1 MWHTFPVAFFLQL
14 MPRVASASK
23 LLSLSRYRSVFAVQ
37 GAGRG
42 IVEVAIHGHSLHVS
56 HAMRNGFLTGLVFL
70 SALNAQTAQIK
81 GWGGACLVLCARVLA
96 EVQSVRNASFTGLA
110 LQSPVVMCC
119 VGGCER
125 KIGKLQDLASVAVD
139 GMNPDDCVTCR
150 GGHATRL
157 SSFVGLAPDANS
169 GHGAELQY
177 WLHVAEA
184 QTGDDSGERHS
195 GVGLRP
201 HARTSLGTSLIRW
214 CASLLHEEGDGTPSC
229 PRVWVGVCHPR
240 NDTLLLRPMCEHVEC
255 LHAMRPFQQ
264 LCVGTSRDVLAS
276 RTGRGDGSAHDRGT
290 TRPGHVP
297 VQLLLRQSGRALAV
311 VTRDVVHRDYE
322 SQTVDPED
330 VSSGVEEVMASV
342 PDDVK
347 VPVPAL
353 SSLHEALHNPLQ
365 CVQVVPHVP
374 HVVDVSGGVLSR
386 LWLCRRHAD
395 NTELKQLQRRQ
406 AAVTAAVSQSVQWY
420 WHDGHLSHAYGH
432 ECNAQ
437 LESAFRNKEVRVTV
451 HDEAGIVHTV
461 ALHKWPMKIAETG
474 ATVLRTSKET
484 YAGVHS
490 AEVACSVD
498 CT

>member
-1 MWHTFPVAFFLQL
+1 
-14 MPRVASASK
+14 
-23 LLSLSRYRSVFAVQ
+23 
-37 GAGRG
+37 
-42 IVEVAIHGHSLHVS
+42 
-56 HAMRNGFLTGLVFL
+56 
-70 SALNAQTAQIK
+70 
-81 GWGGACLVLCARVLA
+81 
-96 EVQSVRNASFTGLA
+96 
-110 LQSPVVMCC
+110 
-119 VGGCER
+119 
-125 KIGKLQDLASVAVD
+125 
-139 GMNPDDCVTCR
+139 MNPDACVMCPD
-150 GGHATRL
+150 GHTTRL
-157 SSFVGLAPDANS
+157 STFVGLTPITSS
-169 GHGAELQY
+169 GYGAELQF

-184 QTGDDSGERHS
+184 HTGDVIGDNGS

-201 HARTSLGTSLIRW
+201 HVRTSLAKSLVRW
-214 CASLLHEEGDGTPSC
+214 CSSLLHEEGGNAPSC
-229 PRVWVGVCHPR
+229 PRVWVGVC
-240 NDTLLLRPMCEHVEC
+240 NETLLLRPMCEHVEC

-264 LCVGTSRDVLAS
+264 LRFGTLRDVLAS
-276 RTGRGDGSAHDRGT
+276 RTGHGDDSAHGRGT
-290 TRPGHVP
+290 TRPRHVP

-322 SQTVDPED
+322 SQTVDPEN
-330 VSSGVEEVMASV
+330 VSSGVEKVMASV

-347 VPVPAL
+347 VPLSAL

-395 NTELKQLQRRQ
+395 NTELKRLQRRQ

-437 LESAFRNKEVRVTV
+437 LESAFRNKEARVTV